1 MIQLRVHNIFLANS
15 QLLCVRIVLD
25 VASHA
30 QSTLTDE
37 KELKKHFEAANL
49 LLIFFILRMWL
60 LLDNSENHKDASIFI
75 KVATADSV
83 KSSANMEMVWCVAEG
98 GAPPRAIQGPDG
110 EYRE

>member
-1 MIQLRVHNIFLANS
+1 M
-15 QLLCVRIVLD
+15 RIVLD

-60 LLDNSENHKDASIFI
+60 LLDNHQDASIFI
-75 KVATADSV
+75 KVATDDSV
-83 KSSANMEMVWCVAEG
+83 KSSANMEIAACLVRGRGW
-98 GAPPRAIQGPDG
+98 GATESHPGAR
-110 EYRE
+110 R

>member
-1 MIQLRVHNIFLANS
+1 M
-15 QLLCVRIVLD
+15 RIVLD

-75 KVATADSV
+75 KVATADR
-83 KSSANMEMVWCVAEG
+83 G
-98 GAPPRAIQGPDG
+98 R
-110 EYRE
+110 REK